1 MLRIS
6 GICKSFGDKVVLH
19 DIDAT
24 FYPGKV
30 NMVIGASGSGKSVLM
45 KTMVGLVAP
54 DKGSLRYDGI
64 SLMEMEEDRR
74 SELRQSIGMLFQ
86 GAALFDSLSVEDNLL
101 FPLRMF
107 RSAPRKSLLERVHY
121 CLDKVGLAGTGSLF
135 PAELS
140 GGMRKRVGIARAI
153 VLGPKYLFCD
163 EPNSGLDPKTSIRI
177 DHLIQ
182 DLTREF
188 GITTVVNTHDM
199 NSVLECGDYIVFLHQ
214 GHKAWEGDRQQIV
227 HSDHQALNELVYA
240 TRFLQQFKQQK
251 P

>member
-1 MLRIS
+1 
-6 GICKSFGDKVVLH
+6 
-19 DIDAT
+19 
-24 FYPGKV
+24 
-30 NMVIGASGSGKSVLM
+30 
-45 KTMVGLVAP
+45 
-54 DKGSLRYDGI
+54 
-64 SLMEMEEDRR
+64 MEQDRR